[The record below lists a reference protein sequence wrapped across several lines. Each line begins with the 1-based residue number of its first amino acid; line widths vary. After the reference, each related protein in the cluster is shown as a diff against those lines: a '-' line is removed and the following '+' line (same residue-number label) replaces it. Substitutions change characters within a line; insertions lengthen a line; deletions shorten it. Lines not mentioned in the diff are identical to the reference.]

1 MSTVR
6 VKFESKVPGTP
17 GELWDWSTSVQGVD
31 AEMGPVLKLD
41 FPKGMRHIP
50 RDGSGLGKPLGNCKF
65 LLFGLVPVDL
75 SRLTFVEV
83 EPGRRFVEQSPL
95 LSMKSWRHE
104 RVIAPGT
111 DGTRVVDT
119 LEFTPRFAPRV
130 VKWFISKF
138 FEHRHEVL
146 RRSFPER
153 RSQASLVARGQQR
166 PDGVHM
172 QPRKSA

>member
-6 VKFESKVPGTP
+6 VAFQSKVATSPE
-17 GELWDWSTSVQGVD
+17 ELWDWSTSVRGVD

-41 FPKGMRHIP
+41 FPKGMTHIP

-65 LLFGLVPVDL
+65 LLFGLLPVDL

-104 RVIAPGT
+104 RTIAPGP
-111 DGTRVVDT
+111 DGTEVVDR
-119 LEFTPRFAPRV
+119 LEFTPRFAPKV
-130 VKWFISKF
+130 VTWFISKF
-138 FEHRHEVL
+138 FQHRHDVL
-146 RRSFPER
+146 RRVFRER
-153 RSQASLVARGQQR
+153 RAAARPQVAH
-166 PDGVHM
+166 P
-172 QPRKSA
+172 A

>member
-6 VKFESKVPGTP
+6 VKFESKVPRTAR
-17 GELWDWSTSVQGVD
+17 ELWDWSTSVRGVD

-41 FPKGMRHIP
+41 FPKGMTHIP

-65 LLFGLVPVDL
+65 LLFGILPVDL

-104 RVIAPGT
+104 RVIAPAQGGT
-111 DGTRVVDT
+111 KVVDT
-119 LEFTPRFAPRV
+119 LEFTPRFATGI

-138 FEHRHEVL
+138 FQHRHAVL
-146 RRSFPER
+146 QREFQER
-153 RSQASLVARGQQR
+153 RSVSRGQQR
-166 PDGVHM
+166 PQRGYL
-172 QPRKSA
+172 QPREST

>member
-6 VKFESKVPGTP
+6 VKFESKVPTTP
-17 GELWDWSTSVQGVD
+17 AELWNWSTSVHGVD
-31 AEMGPVLKLD
+31 AEMRPVLKLD
-41 FPKGMRHIP
+41 FPKGMTHIP

-65 LLFGLVPVDL
+65 LLFGVLPVDL

-119 LEFTPRFAPRV
+119 LEFTPRFATGV
-130 VKWFISKF
+130 VAWFISKF
-138 FEHRHEVL
+138 FQHRHTVL
-146 RRSFPER
+146 LRTFRER
-153 RSQASLVARGQQR
+153 RSAARPAQR
-166 PDGVHM
+166 PAMV
-172 QPRKSA
+172 

>member
-6 VKFESKVPGTP
+6 GTVESKLPGTP
-17 GELWDWSTSVQGVD
+17 GELWDWSTSVHGVD
-31 AEMGPVLKLD
+31 AEMGPVLKLE
-41 FPKGMRHIP
+41 FPKGMTHIP
-50 RDGSGLGKPLGNCKF
+50 RDRNVLGKPLGNCKF

-119 LEFTPRFAPRV
+119 LEFTPRFAPRM

-138 FEHRHEVL
+138 FQHRHAVL

-153 RSQASLVARGQQR
+153 RSQASLVARGQ
-166 PDGVHM
+166 
-172 QPRKSA
+172 

>member
-6 VKFESKVPGTP
+6 VKFESKVPRTAR
-17 GELWDWSTSVQGVD
+17 ELWDWSTSVRGVD

-41 FPKGMRHIP
+41 FPKGMTHIP

-65 LLFGLVPVDL
+65 LLFGILPVDL

-104 RVIAPGT
+104 RVIAPAPG
-111 DGTRVVDT
+111 GTRVVDT
-119 LEFTPRFAPRV
+119 LEFTPRFATGI

-138 FEHRHEVL
+138 FQHRHAVL
-146 RRSFPER
+146 QREFQER
-153 RSQASLVARGQQR
+153 RSVSRGQQR
-166 PDGVHM
+166 PQRGYL
-172 QPRKSA
+172 QPREST

>member
-6 VKFESKVPGTP
+6 VKFESKVPRTP
-17 GELWDWSTSVQGVD
+17 DELWNWSTSVRGVD

-41 FPKGMRHIP
+41 FPKGMTHIP

-65 LLFGLVPVDL
+65 LLFGIVPVDL

-104 RVIAPGT
+104 RVIEPAVGGT
-111 DGTRVVDT
+111 KVIDT
-119 LEFTPRFAPRV
+119 LEFTPRFATGL

-138 FEHRHEVL
+138 FQHRHTVL
-146 RRSFPER
+146 EREFQER
-153 RSQASLVARGQQR
+153 RSVTRSQQR
-166 PDGVHM
+166 PQRGYLR
-172 QPRKSA
+172 PREST

>member
-6 VKFESKVPGTP
+6 VKFESKVPRTP
-17 GELWDWSTSVQGVD
+17 GELWNWSTSVRGVD

-41 FPKGMRHIP
+41 FPKGMTGVPQDR
-50 RDGSGLGKPLGNCKF
+50 GSLGKPLGNCKF
-65 LLFGLVPVDL
+65 LLFGIVPVDL
-75 SRLTFVEV
+75 SRLTFVEM

-104 RVIAPGT
+104 RLIDPAA

-138 FEHRHEVL
+138 FEHRHAVL
-146 RRSFPER
+146 QRTFPER
-153 RSQASLVARGQQR
+153 RSVASLVARGRQR
-166 PDGVHM
+166 AERGYL